1 VKRAWLLVA
10 GAVAVFGVA
19 AAWGVA
25 MAANVP
31 AHDTARLLVDSLAGA
46 GISVIVAVAL
56 LRALRRHRIA
66 VQAAVA
72 ALAPVLAVAI
82 GVSWASS
89 DMFLMQHDLRALWVV
104 LVSAGTV
111 AVVAA
116 LLLGRRVADASR
128 SMGDLARR
136 LGDGAGEAP
145 TTAPGE
151 LGSLAAQL
159 AATSARLAEARAAA
173 AATEQ
178 SRRDLVAWVSH
189 DLRTPLAGL
198 RAMVEALEDGIVDDE
213 ATVARYYATMRQE
226 VDRLTG
232 LVDDLFELSRIHSG
246 SLRLELE
253 PVPLDE
259 LVDHAMAGAAAT
271 AQAKAV
277 QLQNCSHDQT
287 PVVELAAPEIVRVIC
302 NLLDNAIR
310 HTPTGGSVSVHTAVE
325 DASGQVRISVR
336 DGCGGIPEHDLA
348 QVFDMGYQG
357 NPARTPGEHRGGLGL
372 AVARGLVEAHQ
383 GDITVRNVGPG
394 CEFTVL
400 LPACR

>member
-1 VKRAWLLVA
+1 
-10 GAVAVFGVA
+10 
-19 AAWGVA
+19 
-25 MAANVP
+25 
-31 AHDTARLLVDSLAGA
+31 
-46 GISVIVAVAL
+46 
-56 LRALRRHRIA
+56 
-66 VQAAVA
+66 
-72 ALAPVLAVAI
+72 
-82 GVSWASS
+82 
-89 DMFLMQHDLRALWVV
+89 MFLMQHDRRVLWVV

-128 SMGDLARR
+128 SMGDLARH
-136 LGDGAGEAP
+136 LGEGGGEAP
-145 TTAPGE
+145 KAAPGE

-159 AATSARLAEARAAA
+159 AATSARLAEARAEAA
-173 AATEQ
+173 AIEQ

-226 VDRLTG
+226 VDRLAA

-259 LVDHAMAGAAAT
+259 LIDHAMAGALVT
-271 AQAKAV
+271 AHAKHV
-277 QLQNCSHDQT
+277 ELRNCSHDQT

-310 HTPTGGSVSVHTAVE
+310 HTPAGGSVTVHTAL
-325 DASGQVRISVR
+325 DAASGRVRIAVR

>member
-1 VKRAWLLVA
+1 
-10 GAVAVFGVA
+10 
-19 AAWGVA
+19 
-25 MAANVP
+25 
-31 AHDTARLLVDSLAGA
+31 
-46 GISVIVAVAL
+46 
-56 LRALRRHRIA
+56 
-66 VQAAVA
+66 
-72 ALAPVLAVAI
+72 
-82 GVSWASS
+82 
-89 DMFLMQHDLRALWVV
+89 MFLMQHDLGVLWVV

-111 AVVAA
+111 GVVAA

-145 TTAPGE
+145 KAAPGE

-159 AATSARLAEARAAA
+159 AATSARLAEARAEAE
-173 AATEQ
+173 ATEQ

-226 VDRLTG
+226 VDRLAG

-259 LVDHAMAGAAAT
+259 LIGHALAGATVTAA
-271 AQAKAV
+271 AKQV
-277 QLQNCSHDQT
+277 ELLNCSRDQSA
-287 PVVELAAPEIVRVIC
+287 VVELAAPEIVRVIC

-310 HTPTGGSVSVHTAVE
+310 HTPAGGSVSLDTAWDE
-325 DASGQVRISVR
+325 TSGRVWISVR
-336 DGCGGIPEHDLA
+336 DGCGGIPDAKLA
-348 QVFDMGYQG
+348 HVFDMGYQG

-372 AVARGLVEAHQ
+372 AVARGLVEAHH
-383 GDITVRNVGPG
+383 GNITVRNVGAG

-400 LPACR
+400 LPTCR